1 MKTALNQLQNREQ
14 SLEIFCVE
22 NYLTRTQPIAAQGD
36 FSDLERA
43 LMCRVR
49 EIGFGFIASFRPIH
63 IGEQGLDRS
72 HLKPHRGGTFFG
84 LSTGTTSTGTAGGTQ
99 NSTKHSPVL
108 IRVQLFAA
116 NLPIEN
122 ALDLGALRDIAD
134 DAELFPM
141 RDRLLRDADQ
151 VGKLG
156 LCASELNRALDSG
169 LIRGRGAH
177 GSLVSDYKRICS
189 TGHAELQAHLK
200 ALDTKSFV

>member
-1 MKTALNQLQNREQ
+1 MKTAMNQFLSRLAELTDEADLLCSPQSVGQSGEATLQCFVSAGCS
-14 SLEIFCVE
+14 SL
-22 NYLTRTQPIAAQGD
+22 G
-36 FSDLERA
+36 S
-43 LMCRVR
+43 
-49 EIGFGFIASFRPIH
+49 S
-63 IGEQGLDRS
+63 
-72 HLKPHRGGTFFG
+72 FFG
-84 LSTGTTSTGTAGGTQ
+84 LAVRATSDTTRRTE
-99 NSTKHSPVL
+99 NSTKHRPVL
-108 IRVQLFAA
+108 IWVQLFAT
-116 NLPIEN
+116 NLSIEN